1 VSALEIE
8 AAEPSTL
15 VIADLKREPELS
27 CRAAGINKATVRE
40 YAAAM
45 AAGTVFPPVVV
56 YVDNKNAKWLAD
68 GFHRCSAA
76 ELAGLTEVAAEVR
89 QGSKKDALLHAAG
102 ANAEHGRA
110 RSPAD
115 KRKAVNALLNDPTWA
130 KRSDNWIAQ
139 HAKVSQPFVSKLRTS
154 TTTSNVISGVREAA
168 DGREIDTSKIGT
180 KPEANLD
187 RFAGKFRKLLSEV
200 PRTQLQAFADVVL
213 AALANSGEDLASAE
227 QAPML
232 E

>member
-1 VSALEIE
+1 MSALEIQ
-8 AAEPSTL
+8 AVEPSTL

-45 AAGTVFPPVVV
+45 ATGTVFPPVVV
-56 YVDNKNAKWLAD
+56 YVDSKGAKWLAD
-68 GFHRCSAA
+68 GFHRCEAA
-76 ELAGLTEVAAEVR
+76 ELAGLLEVAAEVR

-115 KRKAVNALLNDPTWA
+115 KRKAAHALLNDPTWA

-154 TTTSNVISGVREAA
+154 TTSNVISGVREAA
-168 DGREIDTSKIGT
+168 DGREIDTSKIGV
-180 KPEANLD
+180 KADANLE
-187 RFAGKFRKLLSEV
+187 RFTGKFRKLLSEV
-200 PRTQLQAFADVVL
+200 PRDQFQAFADVVL
-213 AALANSGEDLASAE
+213 AALATGGGETE
-227 QAPML
+227 GAP
-232 E
+232 